1 MICNKCGKECG
12 DNSAFCTECG
22 SKLGETAESLNQS
35 LSEEK
40 EKINEVKR
48 PAFFDDS
55 PTVVLNENDIEEASA
70 ENDEKYGEKPA
81 EKDDTPP
88 VQEKNPAE
96 EPIAED
102 LNDKSTKESAAD
114 KTEIDKAAKK
124 INEQK
129 ESPVPAA
136 QKNKAKRDASKF
148 DDNSDTMTIELPQST
163 ASGNSQPSENPVRDH
178 INNDYKNKH
187 NNAVQPVNNWQ
198 SPVNDIP
205 EQMPPPP
212 TDPVTNSKQDKYDNH
227 KNISGGRIFI
237 ASILALFAMIFLFAL
252 NTVVSVKF
260 GFTGKLVRERIE
272 NININTALSSEFN
285 NEELSEN
292 IYNTLGFGDLTD
304 GKADKNSF
312 KDYLSD
318 TNILEYVGENV
329 ENYLYYIRTNNGDD
343 PTINSEDIAKDFFK
357 ANNDVCKE
365 HFDCKLGKNDI
376 KLIEE
381 RLDENDVSK
390 NLAIDNWGVESVY
403 YALSY
408 ISIGILAAFVLLLF
422 ICIVIIVDKRG
433 RHVLSFLGN
442 ILLVPGLLTFIIGVA
457 STVGIMVAYT
467 VTGNAVF
474 YIISMLALPL
484 GIMFL
489 ITGFSEIVFAAIFKA
504 IGKSLKRKHK
514 TVQKLKKEELQPI
527 YS

>member
-1 MICNKCGKECG
+1 MICNKCGKECE

-22 SKLGETAESLNQS
+22 NKLGETAESLNQS
-35 LSEEK
+35 LSEKK
-40 EKINEVKR
+40 ENIGEVRR

-55 PTVVLNENDIEEASA
+55 PTVVLNENDIEDAAA
-70 ENDEKYGEKPA
+70 ENDKKSDEKPA
-81 EKDDTPP
+81 KKADITPI
-88 VQEKNPAE
+88 QEKNPAE
-96 EPIAED
+96 APIPAAF
-102 LNDKSTKESAAD
+102 NDNSAKESVPE
-114 KTEIDKAAKK
+114 K
-124 INEQK
+124 K
-129 ESPVPAA
+129 ESPVPTVK
-136 QKNKAKRDASKF
+136 QNNSKRDASRF
-148 DDNSDTMTIELPQST
+148 DDNSDTMTIEIPQIP
-163 ASGNSQPSENPVRDH
+163 ASDNSQPAENPVRDH
-178 INNDYKNKH
+178 INNDYKNKQ
-187 NNAVQPVNNWQ
+187 NNTVQPVNNRQ
-198 SPVNDIP
+198 PPVNDIP
-205 EQMPPPP
+205 EQIPPPP
-212 TDPVTNSKQDKYDNH
+212 IDPVINSKQDKHDDH
-227 KNISGGRIFI
+227 KNIGGGRIFI
-237 ASILALFAMIFLFAL
+237 ASILAFFAMIFLFAL

-285 NEELSEN
+285 NAELSED

-318 TNILEYVGENV
+318 TNVLEYVGENV
-329 ENYLYYIRTNNGDD
+329 ENYLYYIRTNKGDD
-343 PTINSEDIAKDFFK
+343 PTISAEDIAKDFFK

-365 HFDCKLGKNDI
+365 HFGCKLGKDDI

-381 RLDENDVSK
+381 RLDENNVSK
-390 NLAIDNWGVESVY
+390 NLVIEDWEIEGVY

-442 ILLVPGLLTFIIGVA
+442 ILLFPGLLTFIIGVA

-489 ITGFSEIVFAAIFKA
+489 ITGFAEIIFAAIFKA

>member
-1 MICNKCGKECG
+1 MICNKCGKECE

-40 EKINEVKR
+40 EKIGEVRR

-55 PTVVLNENDIEEASA
+55 PTVVLNENDNENAAA
-70 ENDEKYGEKPA
+70 ENDKKSDEKPA

-88 VQEKNPAE
+88 VQEKNPAK
-96 EPIAED
+96 EPIPAAF
-102 LNDKSTKESAAD
+102 NDNSTKESVPE
-114 KTEIDKAAKK
+114 K
-124 INEQK
+124 K

-136 QKNKAKRDASKF
+136 QQNKEKRDDSRF
-148 DDNSDTMTIELPQST
+148 DDNSDTMTIKLPQSP
-163 ASGNSQPSENPVRDH
+163 ASDNSQPAENPVKDH
-178 INNDYKNKH
+178 IGNDYKNKQ
-187 NNAVQPVNNWQ
+187 NNAIQPI
-198 SPVNDIP
+198 NDIP
-205 EQMPPPP
+205 EQVPPPP
-212 TDPVTNSKQDKYDNH
+212 IDPVINSKQDKHDNH
-227 KNISGGRIFI
+227 KKIGGGRIFI

-252 NTVVSVKF
+252 NTIVSVKF

-285 NEELSEN
+285 NSELSEN

-318 TNILEYVGENV
+318 TNVLEYVGENV
-329 ENYLYYIRTNNGDD
+329 ENYLYYIRTHKGDD
-343 PTINSEDIAKDFFK
+343 PTISAEDIAKDFFK

-365 HFDCKLGKNDI
+365 HFECKLGKKEI

-381 RLDENDVSK
+381 RLDENNVSK
-390 NLAIDNWGVESVY
+390 NLVIDDWGVENVY

-442 ILLVPGLLTFIIGVA
+442 ILLFPGLLTFIMGVA

-467 VTGNAVF
+467 VTGNAVC

-489 ITGFSEIVFAAIFKA
+489 ITGFAEIVFAAIFKA

-514 TVQKLKKEELQPI
+514 TVQKLKKEELQPV